1 MILVNTVVAERTGS
15 AIFGNACTAQSTT
28 QSAMQGTDEHHA
40 FNQVRY
46 GQRYNVASIMASIS
60 VPISK
65 HEILHHGGGI
75 RGYRPICLICWR
87 CMINW
92 RRVVCMGS
100 RYDAGDDSD
109 IMPEMTGH

>member
-15 AIFGNACTAQSTT
+15 AVFGNVCMAQSTT
-28 QSAMQGTDEHHA
+28 QSTMQGTDDHHA

-46 GQRYNVASIMASIS
+46 GQRYNMASIS
-60 VPISK
+60 VRISK
-65 HEILHHGGGI
+65 HEIFHHGGGI
-75 RGYRPICLICWR
+75 RGYRSICLICWR

-100 RYDAGDDSD
+100 PYDAGDDSD